1 MINAIKELVRKVRR
15 WLHRDSGTG
24 RFISK
29 DEFDK
34 RDPKTTQRERL
45 P

>member
-1 MINAIKELVRKVRR
+1 MIKAIENLIRKVRR

-29 DEFDK
+29 ADFDK
-34 RDPKTTQRERL
+34 RDPNTTQRERL

>member
-1 MINAIKELVRKVRR
+1 MIKAIKSLIRKIKR
-15 WLHRDSGTG
+15 WLYRDSGTG

-29 DEFDK
+29 TEFDK
-34 RDPKTTQRERL
+34 RDPKTTQREEL